1 MGDIRV
7 CLLSSYTFTECPC
20 CGKDLTKITEQGTQQ
35 VLCNI
40 KNEGGYQ
47 ACVDILPLLTEEC
60 YLKTFPDER
69 RARAFLEFC
78 REGDVEAIVGLLG
91 EEAAYEDDDDDEE
104 CEDDEKDEETEKD
117 GDETKENGIDVL
129 RYQDSTS
136 LMESALH
143 IAIRHGRIEVAWLLL
158 LLASTLPISEF
169 PPEVLQAAEQL
180 HLSREE
186 QCGKVDIRTIKNEEG
201 MTAAELASVLG
212 GLWNDWLISGRLIA

>member
-1 MGDIRV
+1 MGDIRL
-7 CLLSSYTFTECPC
+7 CLLDSYTFTECPR
-20 CGKDLTKITEQGTQQ
+20 CGKDLTTISEQGTQQ

-47 ACVDILPLLTEEC
+47 AGLDILPLLTEEC

-78 REGDVEAIVGLLG
+78 REGDIEAIVGLLG
-91 EEAAYEDDDDDEE
+91 DEDADEDEDEDEE
-104 CEDDEKDEETEKD
+104 CEDDEKYEETEKD
-117 GDETKENGIDVL
+117 GEETKESRIDVL

-136 LMESALH
+136 LMDSALH

-186 QCGKVDIRTIKNEEG
+186 HCGRVDIRTLKNEEG

-212 GLWNDWLISGRLIA
+212 GLWNDWLTSGRLIA